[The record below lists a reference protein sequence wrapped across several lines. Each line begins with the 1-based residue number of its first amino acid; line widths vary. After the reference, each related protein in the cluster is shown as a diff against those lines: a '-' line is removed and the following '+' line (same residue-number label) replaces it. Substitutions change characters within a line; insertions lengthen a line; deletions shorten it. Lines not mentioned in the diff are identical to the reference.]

1 MNRAERTLRTALA
14 ATSAFAVGYLLPGPL
29 QLPVLL
35 YDPLNARV
43 WLGVHPGG
51 TVMRYFGDLLVGCG
65 AALLAALIG
74 WRTAST
80 RTPLTVSTGIAMSLI
95 ALDVA
100 YYLSRLWTAV

>member
-1 MNRAERTLRTALA
+1 VSRAERSLRAALA

-35 YDPLNARV
+35 YDPLNARL
-43 WLGVHPGG
+43 WFGVHPGG
-51 TVMRYFGDLLVGCG
+51 MVMRYLGDLLVGCS
-65 AALLAALIG
+65 AALLAALLG

-80 RTPLTVSTGIAMSLI
+80 RTPLAVPSGIAMSLI